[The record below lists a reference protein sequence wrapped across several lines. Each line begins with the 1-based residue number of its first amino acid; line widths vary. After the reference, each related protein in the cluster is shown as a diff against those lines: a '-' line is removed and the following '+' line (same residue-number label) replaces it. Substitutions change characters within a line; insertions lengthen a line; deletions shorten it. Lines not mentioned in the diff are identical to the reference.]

1 MYQGLYN
8 NKTILVTGHTG
19 FKGSWLSLWLKN
31 LGAKVVGVSIDIP
44 STPSHFDAAQIGS
57 HVEDHRIDIRD
68 NHSLT
73 ALVEKVQPDFVF
85 HLAAQA
91 LVRPSY
97 ADPLE
102 TIATNALGSAN
113 VLNALRSL
121 SKPVV
126 AVMIT
131 SDKAYDN
138 VEWVWGYR
146 ETDRL
151 GGKDPYSASKGMAEL
166 AIRTF
171 VESYF
176 STPDSNVRVG
186 ITRAGNVI
194 GGSGFIGSH
203 TADELS
209 DRGYHVTIFDHVQSP
224 WIRDDQEMVVG
235 SIMDKSALES
245 VLSGARYVYHF
256 AGIADIG
263 ESKSKPFDTINFNI
277 MGTTMVSESAIA
289 SGVERLIYASTMYV
303 YSTYGSF
310 YRASKQATETII
322 EAYSDE
328 FGLDY
333 TFLRYGSLYGPRAQD
348 WNGLKRYI
356 KEVLRSKKMT
366 YWGSGKERREYIH
379 ACDAARLSVDVLDDK
394 HKNKAITVTGQQ
406 VLNAYELI
414 DLIFEISGIDRS
426 VEFTGSDD
434 DHGHYVISPYRYIP
448 RSSTKLVPDEF
459 IDLGEGVLEVID
471 EIYSELD
478 DCS

>member
-1 MYQGLYN
+1 MD
-8 NKTILVTGHTG
+8 T
-19 FKGSWLSLWLKN
+19 
-31 LGAKVVGVSIDIP
+31 VV
-44 STPSHFDAAQIGS
+44 
-57 HVEDHRIDIRD
+57 
-68 NHSLT
+68 
-73 ALVEKVQPDFVF
+73 
-85 HLAAQA
+85 
-91 LVRPSY
+91 
-97 ADPLE
+97 
-102 TIATNALGSAN
+102 
-113 VLNALRSL
+113 
-121 SKPVV
+121 
-126 AVMIT
+126 
-131 SDKAYDN
+131 
-138 VEWVWGYR
+138 
-146 ETDRL
+146 
-151 GGKDPYSASKGMAEL
+151 
-166 AIRTF
+166 
-171 VESYF
+171 
-176 STPDSNVRVG
+176 
-186 ITRAGNVI
+186 VI

-209 DRGYHVTIFDHVQSP
+209 DRGYHVIIFDHVQSP
-224 WIRDDQEMVVG
+224 WIRDNQEMVVG

-245 VLSGARYVYHF
+245 VLSGAKYVYHF

-277 MGTTMVSESAIA
+277 MGTTLLLESAIA

-356 KEVLRSKKMT
+356 KEVVRSKKMT
-366 YWGSGKERREYIH
+366 YWGNGKERREYIH

-394 HKNKAITVTGQQ
+394 HKKKAITVTGQQ
-406 VLNAYELI
+406 VLSADELI

-448 RSSTKLVPDEF
+448 CSSTKLVPDEF

-471 EIYSELD
+471 EVYSELD
-478 DCS
+478 DYS